1 MPAGG
6 RADRPAVIAHPVPP
20 DPAIGNDGG
29 MGLADWYLSHA
40 ERQNPHTVLDEVRE
54 GRASWTTG
62 NDVRPI
68 VHGAP
73 YFAELAE
80 RIGRTEA
87 GDRIY
92 FVDWRG
98 DADQWLTDD
107 GDTLADV
114 LTAALRRGA
123 DVRGLLWRSHWRKV
137 GFHAEQ
143 SFRLGAAIEEAGG
156 QCLRDMRV
164 RTAGAHHQK
173 FVILRHQGRPEED
186 VAYVGG
192 IDLCHSR
199 RDTIEHEGDAQA
211 LDVAE
216 EYGPRPAWHDV
227 QVAIRGPA
235 VHDVETT
242 FRERW
247 EDRTPLTLNPGRRLT
262 SWLQAEEQEPR
273 PLGPQWPPPS
283 PVDGAHDAVQI
294 VRTYPAILPVGYD
307 FAPDGEMS
315 IVRGN
320 AKAMARA
327 ERLVYVEDQY
337 FWGGDVG
344 EHFAAVLRDRPELR
358 LVVVLPVLPDV
369 DGTVARTAQFA
380 ARLLALEPVL
390 EAGGDRVLVL
400 GLVNRSGLPI
410 YVHSKICIVDD
421 RWASVG
427 SDNFNRR
434 SWTSDSEI
442 ACAIM
447 DDRTDDLDP
456 DEPAPRDAFPLRL
469 RRELCAE
476 HLGVPEDQVP
486 DDPDEL
492 FEALLSAADRLEQWI
507 AAGSDERS
515 RVLRRLTRS
524 RHGRSRLRTRSV
536 ARRRAARRA
545 AASRDRAAEAGE
557 RPPGQVVRLDLPRL
571 SRLDRLWT
579 MRAYDVIDPDG
590 TVLRDEEL
598 PELSEPDAAA
608 APRD

>member
-1 MPAGG
+1 
-6 RADRPAVIAHPVPP
+6 
-20 DPAIGNDGG
+20 

-40 ERQNPHTVLDEVRE
+40 ERENPHTVLDTIRD
-54 GRASWTTG
+54 GRTAWTTG
-62 NDVRPI
+62 NEVRPI

-80 RIGRTEA
+80 RIGRTGP

-98 DADQWLTDD
+98 DADQRLNDA
-107 GDTLADV
+107 GDTLVDV
-114 LTAALRRGA
+114 LTEALGRGA

-137 GFHAEQ
+137 GMHAEQ
-143 SFRLGAAIEEAGG
+143 AFQLGKAIEEAGG

-164 RTAGAHHQK
+164 RTGGAHHQK
-173 FVILRHQGRPEED
+173 FVILRHENDPDRD

-199 RDTIEHEGDAQA
+199 RDTIEHRGDVQA

-247 EDRTPLTLNPGRRLT
+247 EDGTPLTLNPGRRLS
-262 SWLQAEEQEPR
+262 SWLQAEDQEPR

-283 PVDGAHDAVQI
+283 PVAGSHDAVQV
-294 VRTYPAILPVGYD
+294 VRTYPAILPHGYD
-307 FAPDGEMS
+307 FAPEGEMS

-320 AKAMARA
+320 AKAMSRA
-327 ERLVYVEDQY
+327 QRLVYVEDQY
-337 FWGGDVG
+337 LWGDDVG
-344 EHFAAVLRDRPELR
+344 EHFATVLRERPELR
-358 LVVVLPVLPDV
+358 LVIVLPVLPDI
-369 DGTVARTAQFA
+369 DGTVARTSQFA
-380 ARLLALEPVL
+380 ARLRALEPIL
-390 EAGGDRVLVL
+390 EAGGERVLLL
-400 GLVNRSGLPI
+400 GLVNGSGLPI
-410 YVHSKICIVDD
+410 YVHSKICIIDD

-447 DDRTDDLDP
+447 DDRVDELDE
-456 DEPAPRDAFPLRL
+456 DAPSPVDAFPLRL
-469 RRELCAE
+469 RRMLCAE
-476 HLGVPEDQVP
+476 HLGVPENEVP

-492 FEALLSAADRLEQWI
+492 FEALRTAAHDLEDWY

-515 RVLRRLTRS
+515 SVLHRLTRS
-524 RHGRSRLRTRSV
+524 RHGRRRFRTRAS
-536 ARRRAARRA
+536 ARRRAARTATARQERA
-545 AASRDRAAEAGE
+545 EDAGR
-557 RPPGQVVRLDLPRL
+557 RPPGQVVRLAVPEL
-571 SRLDRLWT
+571 SAWERTWAGWL
-579 MRAYDVIDPDG
+579 YDMIDPDG
-590 TVLRDEEL
+590 TVLRGEEL
-598 PELSEPDAAA
+598 PELSEPEAAA
-608 APRD
+608 RG